1 MEGILC
7 ESSLNMTQPWEQC
20 LGVGSDTESASADPF
35 SGLWQQS
42 GVNKSRDS
50 SIVGHELAPIDDDGL
65 KVST

>member
-7 ESSLNMTQPWEQC
+7 ESSLDMAQSWEQC
-20 LGVGSDTESASADPF
+20 YGVGSDTESASADPF

-42 GVNKSRDS
+42 GASRSPDS
-50 SIVGHELAPIDDDGL
+50 SIVGHELAPIGDDEL